1 MSTHPWIPNSSNET
15 VKKMMEA
22 VGISSVEQLFKDI
35 PPETRISQE
44 KWMSLEIG
52 KGRML
57 SELDAKRIIEE
68 KLSKNKIFIPP
79 PYMGG
84 GVYPH
89 YVPPLVKY
97 ILSRGEFLTAYTP
110 YQAEI
115 SQGLMQAIFE
125 YQSLMAELLQMEV
138 VNASMYDWASAI
150 AEALLMSVR
159 VKKGRRKV
167 VVPYNVNPFH
177 LKVIETYLWPQGVRI
192 ERVRYDR
199 EKGSIDIE
207 DLKSK
212 VDSDTAGV
220 YLQYPNFFGVIE
232 NAKTVGEIVREKGA
246 LYITGVYPVSLGLLK
261 APGEVG
267 ADIAVGDGQ
276 PFGLGLSYGGPYLG
290 IFAVRYDQNLIRQ
303 MPGRIIGLTTTQEGD
318 QRAFAMIL
326 QAREQHIK
334 REKATSNICT
344 NEALVAIGVA
354 VYLSLLG
361 KTGLR
366 KLAELNYYRAHYAA
380 SRFSEIGLNRV
391 FSGEFF
397 NEFAVSLNG
406 FGKTYREVH
415 GKLLDRGVHGG
426 LYIGHLYPELGEAS
440 LWAFTEL
447 HFKTDID
454 KLVDLLKEILTGG
467 G

>member
-1 MSTHPWIPNSSNET
+1 MSTHPWIPNSSSET
-15 VKKMMEA
+15 VKKMLETIG
-22 VGISSVEQLFKDI
+22 VSSIEELFKDI
-35 PPETRISQE
+35 PPEARVSPE

-52 KGRML
+52 KGCML
-57 SELDAKRIIEE
+57 SELEAKRIIEE
-68 KLSKNKIFIPP
+68 RLSKNKVFNPP

-89 YVPPLVKY
+89 YVPPLVRY

-125 YQSLMAELLQMEV
+125 YQSLMAELLQMEL
-138 VNASMYDWASAI
+138 VNASMYDWASAA

-159 VKKGRRKV
+159 VKRGRRKV
-167 VVPYNVNPFH
+167 LVPYNVNPFH
-177 LKVIETYLWPQGVRI
+177 FKVIETYLWPHGVRI
-192 ERVRYDR
+192 ERVRYDSG
-199 EKGSIDIE
+199 KGSVDME
-207 DLKSK
+207 DLKAK
-212 VDSDTAGV
+212 VDAETAGV
-220 YLQYPNFFGVIE
+220 YLQYPNFFGVVE
-232 NAKTVGEIVREKGA
+232 NAKAVGEIAKEKGA
-246 LYITGVYPVSLGLLK
+246 LFITGVYPVALGLLK

-276 PFGLGLSYGGPYLG
+276 PFGLGLNYGGPYLG

-303 MPGRIIGLTTTQEGD
+303 MPGRIIGLTTTLDGS

-344 NEALVAIGVA
+344 NEALAAIGVA

-380 SRFSEIGLNRV
+380 SRFDEIGLNRV

-397 NEFAVSLNG
+397 NEFAVSLG
-406 FGKTYREVH
+406 RAGISYREIH
-415 GKLLDRGVHGG
+415 KKLLEKGIHGG
-426 LYIGHLYPELGEAS
+426 LYIGDLYPELGEAS

-447 HFKTDID
+447 HFKADID
-454 KLVDLLKEILTGG
+454 KLTGLLKEIISGG